1 MSRPFLADPRR
12 ALPMLVLLVSVAALA
27 VAFASQYLGG
37 LQPCVL
43 CIYQR
48 YPYGVAIGLAILAL
62 ALPDRPALQRGV
74 LTLAGL
80 ALLTSAGIA
89 AFHVGVEQNWW
100 QGTSACGGA
109 IEPGLSLEELRD
121 RLMAAPV
128 VRCDE
133 VPWSLFGLSMA
144 GYNLLYAGGFGLLV
158 LWLTARLPSRR
169 FSTREVQ

>member
-12 ALPMLVLLVSVAALA
+12 AVPMLILLGSVAALA

-48 YPYGVAIGLAILAL
+48 YPYGVAIGLAVLAL

-89 AFHVGVEQNWW
+89 AFHVGVEQHWW
-100 QGTSACGGA
+100 QGTSACGGT

-169 FSTREVQ
+169 ISTREAR